1 MVLTLHLTTALAITL
16 RHYIQTRGKNG
27 TRLKTGEARNS
38 KQDIEYE
45 NAAFDDDNSRVK
57 EKQDGCQLSG
67 NAATN
72 NVLKLKSEVIEEITE
87 YENEA
92 FDDDSVRVKKD
103 NEMPNDQRVITV
115 VNEQK
120 SRVPEESI
128 EYDNM
133 AFEDDRAIDEK
144 MPNEEMPNKE
154 MPNKEMPNEEMPN
167 KEKPNED
174 MRNEEKPN
182 KEMPNDKIPN
192 EKMPNEEMPNEE
204 MPNEKI
210 PNEKIPNEEIQN
222 EEMPNEEMSNEEMPN
237 KEMPNE
243 KIPNKEMPN
252 EEMPNKE
259 MSNEKIPNEE
269 MPNEEI
275 PNEEMPN
282 EEMPNE
288 EMPNRE
294 MPNEKIPNKEMP
306 NKEMPN
312 EEKPN
317 EEMPTQVS
325 IEVATQE
332 SQMPKE
338 TTVPMKWYMKLS
350 WFLFSISAPMSL
362 LVTVGYYISYS
373 LQLANP
379 LDGALTV
386 IDINLHAINSV
397 MVLLELF
404 LGAYPV
410 RILHVI
416 YPIIYG
422 LIYVVFSVFY
432 WTANPEVHVIYRVI
446 LDWNEPL
453 IPSISTVL
461 MIVILLP
468 LFHLLVFGMY
478 RLRLWMYRKISY
490 NKQYGNN
497 KSTQIPPL
505 QY

>member
-1 MVLTLHLTTALAITL
+1 MVFLVYRLVAALYAICNISATIILLTKPYRGPHTTWVFLTHWTYVVLTLHLTTALAITL
-16 RHYIQTRGKNG
+16 RHYILTRGKDS
-27 TRLKTGEARNS
+27 TSLKTGEARNS

-72 NVLKLKSEVIEEITE
+72 NVLKLKSEVIEEIME

-128 EYDNM
+128 EYENL
-133 AFEDDRAIDEK
+133 AFEDDRARDEEK
-144 MPNEEMPNKE
+144 PNEEIPNEEMPNKE
-154 MPNKEMPNEEMPN
+154 MPNKEMPNKLMPNEEMPNEEMPNEEMPNEKMPNEEMPNEEMPN
-167 KEKPNED
+167 KEMPIEEMPNEE
-174 MRNEEKPN
+174 MPNEEMPN
-182 KEMPNDKIPN
+182 KE
-192 EKMPNEEMPNEE
+192 MPNEEMPNEE

-210 PNEKIPNEEIQN
+210 PNE
-222 EEMPNEEMSNEEMPN
+222 EMPNEEMPNEEMPN

-259 MSNEKIPNEE
+259 M
-269 MPNEEI
+269 
-275 PNEEMPN
+275 
-282 EEMPNE
+282 
-288 EMPNRE
+288 
-294 MPNEKIPNKEMP
+294 
-306 NKEMPN
+306 PN

-317 EEMPTQVS
+317 KEMPTQVS

-362 LVTVGYYISYS
+362 LVTVCYYISYS

-386 IDINLHAINSV
+386 IDINLHATNSV

-410 RILHVI
+410 RVLHVI

-453 IPSISTVL
+453 ISSISTVSML
-461 MIVILLP
+461 VILLP

-478 RLRLWMYRKISY
+478 QLRLWMYRKISC
-490 NKQYGNN
+490 KA
-497 KSTQIPPL
+497 
-505 QY
+505 